1 MQGSRSRGRGAISS
15 GILTG
20 ISTAV
25 VSGSAAAAG
34 VILSRKFGHGVK
46 TDGFFAAYPLYL
58 AIVLV
63 ASVVRVVA
71 LPRFVRAAADRRLA
85 GEAGAWTAAVAGPL
99 LVVVVVAIAWPD
111 GLASALTSEPG
122 ARHYAA
128 ELLPWAIASAAAQV
142 LGGLAA
148 SALGALDDYATAA
161 FGFALGS
168 VAGLVVTITLIGH
181 GLIAFGWGLGVN
193 GAVSL
198 LVPLAVLARRGGVGL
213 PDMTPWPRLVELLEG
228 VTLPV
233 ALQLLFVV
241 ANRFASGLGSGDAT
255 TFSYAYLIA
264 AFFVS
269 LTATSLAL
277 VTTVPYARE
286 GESPERSGRH
296 VVSASWLSLVPI
308 AAASGVFAVAGATIS
323 ERVLG
328 PKYGGATGD
337 ELSRLVVYLAPWMVA
352 SVALTIAYPLL
363 FVRGRARWLPLV
375 ALGALALHVPL
386 EWGLRAAW
394 GLGGLAA
401 GLAATTALVLAVL
414 LAALHA
420 LQMTTR
426 GVVVAAVICG
436 ALAAAAFGL
445 PRIVLGPIAAA
456 VVGLVLDSAALAL
469 LRPAGLRQAWAYVHG
484 LQ

>member
-1 MQGSRSRGRGAISS
+1 MQGSRSRGRAVSS

-25 VSGSAAAAG
+25 VSGTAAAAG

-58 AIVLV
+58 AVVLV

-71 LPRFVRAAADRRLA
+71 LPRFVRAVGGGRLA
-85 GEAGAWTAAVAGPL
+85 GETGAWAVALGGPL
-99 LVVVVVAIAWPD
+99 LALVALGIAWPH
-111 GLASALTSEPG
+111 GLASVLTSEPG

-128 ELLPWAIASAAAQV
+128 ELLPWVIASSAAQV
-142 LGGLAA
+142 LGGLVA
-148 SALGALDDYATAA
+148 SALSALDDYVSPA
-161 FGFALGS
+161 FGFAVGS
-168 VAGLVVTITLIGH
+168 VAGLGVTIALIGH

-198 LVPLAVLARRGGVGL
+198 LIPLAVLVRRRGVGR
-213 PDMTPWPRLVELLEG
+213 PDVSPWPRLVELLEG

-233 ALQLLFVV
+233 ALQLLYVV
-241 ANRFASGLGSGDAT
+241 ANRFASGIEPGDAT
-255 TFSYAYLIA
+255 TFSYAYLVA

-286 GESPERSGRH
+286 GDSPERSGRH
-296 VVSASWLSLVPI
+296 VVSASWLSLVPV
-308 AAASGVFAVAGATIS
+308 AAAAGVFAVAGATVTAH
-323 ERVLG
+323 VLG
-328 PKYGGATGD
+328 PKYGGSTGA

-352 SVALTIAYPLL
+352 SVALTIAYPLV
-363 FVRGRARWLPLV
+363 FVRGRARWLPLLAV
-375 ALGALALHVPL
+375 AALVLHVPL

-401 GLAATTALVLAVL
+401 GLAVTTALVLAVL
-414 LAALHA
+414 LAFLRALK
-420 LQMTTR
+420 MTTR
-426 GVVVAAVICG
+426 GVVIAAVACGVVAA
-436 ALAAAAFGL
+436 LAFGV
-445 PRIVLGPIAAA
+445 PRSVLDPVAAA
-456 VVGLVLDSAALAL
+456 VAGLVLYGAALAVW
-469 LRPAGLRQAWAYVHG
+469 RPRGLRQAWAYVHG